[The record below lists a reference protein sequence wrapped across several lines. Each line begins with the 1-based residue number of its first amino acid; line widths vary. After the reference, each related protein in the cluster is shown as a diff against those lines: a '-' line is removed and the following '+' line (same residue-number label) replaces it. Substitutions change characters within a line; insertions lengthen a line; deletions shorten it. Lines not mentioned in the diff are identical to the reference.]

1 MRADRLLSILLLLQ
15 AHGRMSAGTLAD
27 RLEVSRRTIYRDLD
41 SLSMAGVPVVTDR
54 GPNGGASLLG
64 GYRTDLTGMTEAEL
78 EVLLTF
84 GGQDGPAGELG
95 LRPELDQ
102 ASRKLEVAAGRR
114 RAGRLQERV
123 LIDGERWGRRAAVPP
138 HLGRVQDA
146 LWSDRRLRLVYRRA
160 VDRLVERI
168 VEPHGLVC
176 KAGTWY
182 LLAGVDGQPRVYRVS
197 RIEDAE
203 LLEETFERP
212 AGFDLRA
219 AWEARVRSFRGD
231 PSESSTIRVTVRV
244 DPEVSGVFTRT
255 VGEHAVDRAEPG
267 VAVLQFPACDVAVGL
282 LAGFGGAIE
291 VLEPDEV
298 RERLATI
305 GRQLAE
311 LYPSGGQR

>member
-1 MRADRLLSILLLLQ
+1 VRADRLLSILLLLQ
-15 AHGRMSAGTLAD
+15 AHGRMSAGDLAG

-41 SLSMAGVPVVTDR
+41 ALSVAGVPVVTDR

-84 GGQDGPAGELG
+84 GGQEGPAAELG

-102 ASRKLEVAAGRR
+102 AARKLEVAAGRR
-114 RAGRLQERV
+114 RGGRLQERV
-123 LIDGERWGRRAAVPP
+123 LIDGERWWRRAPVPP

-160 VDRLVERI
+160 VDRLVERT

-203 LLEETFERP
+203 LLDETFERP
-212 AGFDLRA
+212 AGFDLRTS
-219 AWEARVRSFRGD
+219 WGARVRSFRGD
-231 PSESSTIRVTVRV
+231 PASATVRVTVRV
-244 DPEVSGVFTRT
+244 DPEVSAVFTRV
-255 VGEHAVDRAEPG
+255 VGEHGVDRAEPG

-291 VLEPDEV
+291 VLEPAEV
-298 RERLATI
+298 RERLAAI
-305 GRQLAE
+305 GRELAE
-311 LYPSGGQR
+311 LYGTGGRV